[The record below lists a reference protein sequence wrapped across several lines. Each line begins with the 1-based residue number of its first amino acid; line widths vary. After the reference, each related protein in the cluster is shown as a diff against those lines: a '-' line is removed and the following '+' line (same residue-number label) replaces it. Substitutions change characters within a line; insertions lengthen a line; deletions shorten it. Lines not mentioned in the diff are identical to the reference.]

1 MSAAALLLS
10 AGASTRMGSAKA
22 LLDWGG
28 RPLLQHQIDTLIE
41 AGCDPVIVVLG
52 HQADAIRSRIA
63 CRAPCRMVVN
73 ERYVEGRASSVRVG
87 AAILPEG
94 RDAIVTA
101 NVDGPCSV
109 TTVRRLVE
117 EITRGRASIAVPRY
131 DNKNGHP
138 VAFAG
143 RLLPEL
149 RKVDES
155 EQGLKAVRARH
166 RQTTRFVATNDPL
179 VGLDLDSPSDY
190 QRALGLLE
198 TQQ

>member
-10 AGASTRMGSAKA
+10 AGASTRMGTAKA

-28 RPLLQHQIDTLIE
+28 RPLLQHQIDTLIA

-52 HQADAIRSRIA
+52 HQADTIRSRVA

-73 ERYVEGRASSVRVG
+73 HRYAEGRASSVRVG

-109 TTVRRLVE
+109 RTVRRLVE
-117 EITRGRASIAVPRY
+117 EMARGRASIAVPRY
-131 DNKNGHP
+131 DEKNGHP

-149 RKVDES
+149 RQVDEGG
-155 EQGLKAVRARH
+155 QGLKAVRARH
-166 RQTTRFVATNDPL
+166 RQTTRFVETNDPL
-179 VGLDLDSPSDY
+179 VGLDLDSPSEY
-190 QRALGLLE
+190 QRALSLLE
-198 TQQ
+198 MRQ